1 MQNRLTDK
9 NDNLLYDPQVSGYNP
24 QYWKTVVGASDPS
37 VTADGIV
44 LTSTTIETYIS
55 HRYAGLLLNLK
66 LPVVPQVGQNSFWG
80 FGSVSLGN
88 RGKTGFAIESAVFK
102 AVAYSNNGTLIKSV
116 TIPWQDP
123 AWTNNTTTVFEVVWR
138 ETGVRW
144 LINGVKVAEVS
155 TLLDGFSAMPTNL
168 GLPIMLAAD
177 ANTVNMFI
185 MDIRD
190 QQSRT

>member
-1 MQNRLTDK
+1 M
-9 NDNLLYDPQVSGYNP
+9 YDPQVSGYNP

-44 LTSTTIETYIS
+44 LTNTTIETYIS

-66 LPVVPQVGQNSFWG
+66 LPVDPQAAQNSFWG

-88 RGKTGFAIESAVFK
+88 RGKTGFIIENQVFK
-102 AVAYSNNGTLIKSV
+102 AVAYDNVGTLIKST
-116 TIPWQDP
+116 TITWD
-123 AWTNNTTTVFEVVWR
+123 ASWTNNTTTVFEVVWR

-177 ANTVNMFI
+177 ANTVNMFL

-190 QQSRT
+190 LQART